1 MPRQFTPDREDRV
14 KLYEI
19 REDIEAALTPE
30 PDEPFNPETLAAL
43 DLKFDDK
50 VSACVAFIKNLRA
63 HRKAIKAER
72 ERLEA
77 KEKTAANDEKS
88 LIAYVLSNMQ
98 QAESTEAGQ
107 GMHKAKIQRNSQP
120 SVIVHQEHKIP
131 DRFVRIETKVLS
143 REIAAWY
150 KETGEIPNGTD
161 IVEGEHLRVS

>member
-77 KEKTAANDEKS
+77 KEKTATADEKS

-98 QAESTEAGQ
+98 QAERQEAGQ
-107 GMHKAKIQRNSQP
+107 GMHKVKTGTFTAELATQANQMP
-120 SVIVHQEHKIP
+120 P
-131 DRFVRIETKVLS
+131 DYDYNQLSYTRITY
-143 REIAAWY
+143 A
-150 KETGEIPNGTD
+150 D
-161 IVEGEHLRVS
+161 